1 MRKFKHDV
9 TKNTNLELI
18 EAGFFQNVQ
27 NATVDGKDG
36 CNLTSTVTYIAIE
49 GYLRDH
55 LLMLNYAST
64 SPEQDPSLEQELE
77 ALQALVDSFRPL
89 TVFNRDE
96 RRKQIDHAGDQQFEE
111 YMEQFGETLFYAEFS
126 VLLRRLRG
134 QDIDDPETRL
144 SIMRLLKNFELL
156 AHHVSL
162 DNDPFNELWR
172 SLRQAEQGDATGLKT
187 QFTYALNINTVDLLV
202 TEAFGKGNLDVIDEC
217 VGTNYIDR
225 SGTPETPPGPQSLK
239 DRVTFWRTVLG
250 DLSLDCEDRVT
261 EGDKVAFRWI
271 MSGLHQGEIM
281 GIAPSGN
288 GVTFTGA
295 TIYRFTDGK
304 VVEEWTVGDEL
315 GLLRQTNYPVPPLQ
329 SET

>member
-1 MRKFKHDV
+1 MHQLIKGIAHPALLQGASTLRKFKHDV

-187 QFTYALNINTVDLLV
+187 QVTYALNINTV
-202 TEAFGKGNLDVIDEC
+202 
-217 VGTNYIDR
+217 DR